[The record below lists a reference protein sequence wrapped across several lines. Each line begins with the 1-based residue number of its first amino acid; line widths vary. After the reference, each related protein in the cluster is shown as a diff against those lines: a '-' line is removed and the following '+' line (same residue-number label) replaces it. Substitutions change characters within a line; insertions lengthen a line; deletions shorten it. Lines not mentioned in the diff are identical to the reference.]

1 MFAIKPPI
9 GFFEVKK
16 AHIPAF
22 KQAEAD
28 NLREQRAREPFD
40 LSKIS
45 WVAKS
50 SSYPSFADRDA
61 SQLYTKA

>member
-1 MFAIKPPI
+1 MFAIKPPV
-9 GFFEVKK
+9 GFFEVKR

-22 KQAEAD
+22 KQAEAA

-45 WVAKS
+45 WVDERTATIS
-50 SSYPSFADRDA
+50 SDTAYKPH
-61 SQLYTKA
+61 